1 MISRFVAV
9 SCNLRFAL
17 LASVLLATSATRAQ
31 QFSPS
36 LQDTTTWLRNIY
48 LSHGTFD
55 LNNGVRQTVTL
66 SMNSCSAYMTIET
79 TASASASNKNEVVQV
94 DLGKLDPRATPHT
107 NFEKTSAAMLV
118 HTFDGAQSIRTVTT
132 SPNASAKVE
141 GRSEYNLLLPLGEY
155 TLRASKAWSH
165 AISLCGGRP
174 SAF

>member
-9 SCNLRFAL
+9 SGNLRFASLAAIL
-17 LASVLLATSATRAQ
+17 LAASGVQAQ
-31 QFSPS
+31 QANPS

-48 LSHGTFD
+48 ASHGSFD
-55 LNNGVRQTVTL
+55 LSNGLRQTVTL
-66 SMNSCSAYMTIET
+66 SMNSCSAWMTIET
-79 TASASASNKNEVVQV
+79 TVSGSTSTKSEVVQF

-118 HTFDGAQSIRTVTT
+118 HTSNGAQSIRTVTT
-132 SPNASAKVE
+132 SPNATKVE

-155 TLRASKAWSH
+155 TLRSAKAWSH
-165 AISLCGGRP
+165 AIELCGGRP